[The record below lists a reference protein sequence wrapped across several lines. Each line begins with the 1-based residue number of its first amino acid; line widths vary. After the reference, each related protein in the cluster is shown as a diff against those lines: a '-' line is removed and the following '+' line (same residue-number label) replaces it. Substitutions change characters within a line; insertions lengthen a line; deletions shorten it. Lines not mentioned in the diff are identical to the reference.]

1 MKSITS
7 LLAAV
12 AETVRAAHAA
22 SETHSET
29 SHALYQGEVSQATAN
44 AAWES
49 CKAALDAALAV
60 ATELVAAVIKRGI
73 DLAASAKETC
83 GCSTQPGYYCNRCS
97 ELVKAGSS
105 TLFTPAE
112 IEALVAA
119 ALGDDP
125 TRLSRYEEASSTTA
139 ARNALQ
145 SAIVDI
151 GWGRIGS
158 SPWFVTNQA
167 NGIGS
172 GSRILT
178 LSKGR
183 VRVAYVSDDGGRHS
197 RWSLELLDPKVEAAT
212 AAKNAEDNRIA
223 EREYSANLTEARR
236 LLAAGEVLPHFEGQ
250 EGGTVVLP
258 SGKRVSANG
267 ALRPFGVT
275 PYTNGWAQVARFQ
288 ESEMV
293 CTDADRN
300 CWSWTPSGFVCLDW
314 AGHDARIEAE
324 TEAQIL
330 ADRVASVA
338 RSAREMQLLGY

>member
-7 LLAAV
+7 LLSIV
-12 AETVRAAHAA
+12 SETVRAAHAA
-22 SETHSET
+22 SEVHSQT
-29 SHALYQGEVSQATAN
+29 SHALYCGAVSQETAD

-49 CKAALDAALAV
+49 CKVALAARDAAG
-60 ATELVAAVIKRGI
+60 TELVAAVIKRGL
-73 DLAASAKETC
+73 DLAARAQAEC

-105 TLFTPAE
+105 TLFTSAE
-112 IEALVAA
+112 IEALVVA

-125 TRLSRYEEASSTTA
+125 TRLSRYEESSSTTA

-145 SAIVDI
+145 VAIVDI

-172 GSRILT
+172 GARILT

-197 RWSLELLDPKVEAAT
+197 RLHLELLDPKVEAAT

-223 EREYSANLTEARR
+223 EREYSANLAEARR

-250 EGGTVVLP
+250 EGGTVMLP
-258 SGKRVSANG
+258 GGTHVSANG
-267 ALRPFGVT
+267 ALKPFGMT
-275 PYTNGWAQVARFQ
+275 EYKCPALIRVASDY
-288 ESEMV
+288 E
-293 CTDADRN
+293 ARN
-300 CWSWTPSGFVCLDW
+300 YRGYSGFVCLDW
-314 AGHDARIEAE
+314 AGHDARTEAE
-324 TEAQIL
+324 AEAQIL